1 MRIRFERRDD
11 HSQCSDFWPWHTW
24 PFFTVVPEQ
33 LLSFIPGVPLCSFD
47 DPPLLWLKCWEFG
60 IHSSPP
66 FRGRCCQNY
75 CGYLVWVFQ
84 ARGWWSKKNTA
95 CFKESVRLGPGC
107 VFFENQNPGSQVHGY
122 ADVATDGA
130 SKAASWFFHPDPE
143 LCSVLLVSKGIV
155 RMLYHTVFPLKNASF
170 SVTHTH
176 INSMQIYFM
185 YNTHMYFWCQIK
197 VSGVPGSFRDF
208 SELHIFSTEVF
219 SIERWSSK
227 YFQWSSHKIDKNW
240 YSIHYTRLFDL
251 ICDEIQVI
259 ENGRGISSEDFE
271 KAVENSYDFNF
282 LCTRKT
288 CKIRSLPAMQLP
300 RYVNMQIWVPCRPM
314 KTPKFHLK
322 QKLCP
327 SREIFKKCWDL
338 FFQLFWN
345 SFTCPFFFGWIHD
358 LVSLTDQIFS
368 IFSSVGLFLQ
378 HDGTSIFLLFEILNG
393 NRFPNSQ
400 SSSPCLCNEGID
412 IFFKKIWLGKIA
424 QQKGERIKKLRQAD
438 QKKENTGNFLSFLF
452 SLLWQVR
459 SLSFFMRE
467 KQICF
472 FASDVPTPVAAILP
486 STWKGFL
493 LSAW

>member
-282 LCTRKT
+282 SAPEKPAKSGRFRPCNFQDTSICRFEFLADQWKRRNFIWNKNCVRVVKFSRNVGTFFSSFSET
-288 CKIRSLPAMQLP
+288 VSLVPSFLGGFMTWFLWLIRFSAFFLQLV
-300 RYVNMQIWVPCRPM
+300 Y
-314 KTPKFHLK
+314 
-322 QKLCP
+322 
-327 SREIFKKCWDL
+327 
-338 FFQLFWN
+338 FFSMMGL
-345 SFTCPFFFGWIHD
+345 PFFC
-358 LVSLTDQIFS
+358 
-368 IFSSVGLFLQ
+368 FLKSWMETVFRT
-378 HDGTSIFLLFEILNG
+378 H
-393 NRFPNSQ
+393 
-400 SSSPCLCNEGID
+400 
-412 IFFKKIWLGKIA
+412 
-424 QQKGERIKKLRQAD
+424 
-438 QKKENTGNFLSFLF
+438 
-452 SLLWQVR
+452 SLLPHVYV
-459 SLSFFMRE
+459 MKE
-467 KQICF
+467 
-472 FASDVPTPVAAILP
+472 
-486 STWKGFL
+486 
-493 LSAW
+493 